1 MVQLCL
7 GTERR
12 VLCCDS
18 WPMPYSSVPRSSYR
32 LQFNRDF
39 TFADGRAVVEYLDA
53 LGVTDCYTSSILR
66 AGPGSLHGYDICNHQ
81 QFNPELGTEADYD
94 AFSDA
99 LAARN
104 MGHILDFVPN
114 HMGLDIDTNQWWRDV
129 LENGPSS
136 TFADYFDIDWDPV
149 SPELKGKLLLP
160 ILHDQYGAVLER
172 GELQLGFDG
181 GAFHLKYFDR
191 HLPIDPRQSPQVL
204 RCAIKVADAFSEDD
218 PDIREYLSILTALE
232 NLPPTT
238 DRDPQRGADRRREK
252 EVARERLA
260 RLTDRSPRLS
270 RQIEAAVRDIN
281 GLAGTPASFDRLH
294 ALLETLPYRLA
305 HWRTAFDE
313 INYRRFFDINELGG
327 LRMEDSRVFEATHRL
342 VLRLIAEHRVSGL
355 RLDHGDGLFDPA
367 TYFRR
372 LQDAAC
378 RALQTSGHDVDLQR
392 GRNGRGSR
400 YLVIEKILGAG
411 ETLPEDWPVDGTTG
425 YGFLNDV
432 NGVFVDAGN
441 AARVEEIY
449 ADFTGHREPFSEVA
463 YHAKRL
469 IMWHSM
475 ASELTVLTHALKQIA
490 ESDRHSRD
498 FTLNALR
505 RALVEVVAF
514 FPIYRTYVDASG
526 FSATDRLTIDFAT
539 DLARRR
545 NPAMESS
552 IFLFLRGVLLA
563 GSQPGVDEGS
573 QGSDI
578 QQRRR
583 FAMKFQQYTAPV
595 QAKGVEDTAC
605 YRYNVLTSLN
615 EVGGDPGRFGCSV
628 DQLHAANLVRL
639 ERWPFEMITTA
650 THDTKRGEDARAR
663 INVISEIPE
672 AWRLAVSAWTE
683 INAPQ
688 RMVVDRESAP
698 DPVDEYLFY
707 QSLLGAWPAEPADGA
722 IPLEAPALLIERMH
736 EYMHKAIKEAKVHTS
751 WVNENVAYEGAVSRF
766 VDLTLRGPNSPR
778 FLASFVPF
786 QRRVA
791 AVGMVNSL
799 AQLVLKLAS
808 PGVSDFYQGTEGW
821 DFHFVD
827 PDNRRPV
834 DFECRR
840 RMLRAQL
847 PWIERAQP
855 LESGT
860 RRHAGP
866 PESLASHVADLLTY
880 WHDGRIKMFLTACG
894 LRLRAR
900 EGELILHGEYLPLTA
915 DDAGSTHVIGFA
927 RRLEERT
934 LLAVVPRLT
943 AGIVPADRSLPIGA
957 AVWGSTRITLPGEFA
972 GGAFRN
978 VFTGEKVTPT
988 VQDDV
993 VSILAANV
1001 FRTCPVALL
1010 WAENERSRHA

>member
-1 MVQLCL
+1 
-7 GTERR
+7 
-12 VLCCDS
+12 
-18 WPMPYSSVPRSSYR
+18 MPHTVPRSSYR

-39 TFADGRAVVEYLDA
+39 TFADGRALVEYLA
-53 LGVTDCYTSSILR
+53 TLGVTDCYTSSILR

-81 QFNPELGTEADYD
+81 EFNPELGTEAEYD

-99 LAARN
+99 LADRD

-114 HMGLDIDTNQWWRDV
+114 HMGLDIDTNEWWRDV

-136 TFADYFDIDWDPV
+136 IFADHFDIDWDPV

-172 GELQLGFDG
+172 GELQLGLDA
-181 GAFHLKYFDR
+181 GAIHLKYFDH

-204 RCAIKVADAFSEDD
+204 RCAITEAQMFYEGD

-232 NLPPTT
+232 NLPPAT

-260 RLTDRSPRLS
+260 RLIDRSPRLS
-270 RQIEAAVRDIN
+270 VQIEAAIRDIN
-281 GLAGTPASFDRLH
+281 GAAGTPASFDRLH
-294 ALLETLPYRLA
+294 ALLEAQPYRLA

-327 LRMEDSRVFEATHRL
+327 LRMEDPRVFEATHRL
-342 VLRLIAEHRVSGL
+342 VLRLIAERRVTGL

-372 LQDAAC
+372 LQGAARC
-378 RALQTSGHDVDLQR
+378 QSGNGVDPQADR
-392 GRNGRGSR
+392 IGRGGR
-400 YLVIEKILGAG
+400 YLVIEKILAAD
-411 ETLPEDWPVDGTTG
+411 ETLPADWPVDGTIG

-432 NGVFVDAGN
+432 NGVFVDAAN
-441 AARVEEIY
+441 AGLLEAIY
-449 ADFTGHREPFSEVA
+449 ADFTSRHEPFSEVA
-463 YHAKRL
+463 YQSKRL

-475 ASELTVLTHALKQIA
+475 ASELSVLAHALKRMA

-505 RALVEVVAF
+505 RALVEVIAV
-514 FPIYRTYVDASG
+514 FPVYRTYVDASG

-545 NPAMESS
+545 NPAMEPS

-563 GSQPGVDEGS
+563 GSERGVEDAS
-573 QGSDI
+573 QETDI

-628 DQLHAANLVRL
+628 DQLHAANAVRL
-639 ERWPFEMITTA
+639 ERWPYEMITTA

-672 AWRLAVSAWTE
+672 EWRRAVSAWTD

-688 RMVVDRESAP
+688 RMVVEREAAP
-698 DPVDEYLFY
+698 DPNDEYLFY
-707 QSLLGAWPAEPADGA
+707 QALLGAWPAEPVEGA
-722 IPLEAPALLIERMH
+722 IPLEAPAALIERMQA
-736 EYMHKAIKEAKVHTS
+736 YLHKAVKEAKVHTS
-751 WVNENVAYEGAVSRF
+751 WVNENVAYEEAVSRF
-766 VDLTLRGPNSPR
+766 VDLTLRGPNAPR

-786 QRRVA
+786 ERRIAIAGV
-791 AVGMVNSL
+791 VNSL

-808 PGVSDFYQGTEGW
+808 PGVADFYQGTEGW
-821 DFHFVD
+821 DLHLVD

-847 PWIERAQP
+847 PWIDQAQP
-855 LESGT
+855 LVSRSRDGA
-860 RRHAGP
+860 RAP
-866 PESLASHVADLLTY
+866 DALASHVADLLTY

-900 EGELILHGEYLPLTA
+900 EGELILHGEYVPLTA
-915 DDAGSTHVIGFA
+915 DAVGSAHLIAFA
-927 RRLEERT
+927 RCLEDRT
-934 LLAVVPRLT
+934 VLAVVPRLT
-943 AGIVPADRSLPIGA
+943 ASITPPDRLLPIGA
-957 AVWGSTRITLPGEFA
+957 AVWGTSRIALPGAFA
-972 GGAFRN
+972 GRAFRN
-978 VFTGEKVTPT
+978 VFTGERVAAM
-988 VQDDV
+988 VQGDV
-993 VSILAANV
+993 VSILAAEV
-1001 FRTCPVALL
+1001 LRTCPVALL
-1010 WAENERSRHA
+1010 SLENEPPGHG

>member
-1 MVQLCL
+1 MYHI
-7 GTERR
+7 TI
-12 VLCCDS
+12 
-18 WPMPYSSVPRSSYR
+18 PRSSYR
-32 LQFNRDF
+32 LQLNRDF
-39 TFADGRAVVEYLDA
+39 TFADGRAVVDYLAA
-53 LGVTDCYTSSILR
+53 LGVTDCYTSSILK
-66 AGPGSLHGYDICNHQ
+66 AGPGSLHGYDICNHEE
-81 QFNPELGTEADYD
+81 FNPELGTEADYD

-114 HMGLDIDTNQWWRDV
+114 HMGLEVDANEWWRDV

-136 TFADYFDIDWDPV
+136 MFADYFDIDWDPV
-149 SPELKGKLLLP
+149 TPELKGKLLLP

-172 GELQLGFDG
+172 AELQLGFDA
-181 GAFHLKYFDR
+181 GAIHLKYLDH

-204 RCAIKVADAFSEDD
+204 RHAIRDAQAFSEDD

-232 NLPPTT
+232 NLSPAT

-260 RLTDRSPRLS
+260 RLSDRSPDVSGR
-270 RQIEAAVRDIN
+270 IEAAVRDIN
-281 GLAGTPASFDRLH
+281 GAAGTPSSFDRLH
-294 ALLETLPYRLA
+294 ALLEAQPYRLA

-327 LRMEDSRVFEATHRL
+327 LRMEDPRVFDATHRL

-355 RLDHGDGLFDPA
+355 RLDHADGLFDPA

-372 LQDAAC
+372 LQDAGRC
-378 RALQTSGHDVDLQR
+378 VLSKSGHETKPQR
-392 GRNGRGSR
+392 GGIRRGPL
-400 YLVIEKILGAG
+400 YLAIEKILGTD
-411 ETLPEDWPVDGTTG
+411 ETLPEDWPVEGTTG

-432 NGVFVDAGN
+432 NGVFVDAAN
-441 AARVEEIY
+441 AAGIEQIY
-449 ADFTGHREPFSEVA
+449 ADFTRHREPFSEVA

-469 IMWHSM
+469 IMLHSM
-475 ASELTVLTHALKQIA
+475 ASELSVLAHALKRIA
-490 ESDRHSRD
+490 ESDRRSRD

-526 FSATDRLTIDFAT
+526 FSDTDSVTIDFAT

-545 NPAMESS
+545 NGSQ
-552 IFLFLRGVLLA
+552 RGVDD
-563 GSQPGVDEGS
+563 PGQDA
-573 QGSDI
+573 DI
-578 QQRRR
+578 QERRR

-615 EVGGDPGRFGCSV
+615 EVGGDPRRFGCSV
-628 DQLHAANLVRL
+628 DEFHAANAVRL
-639 ERWPFEMITTA
+639 ERWPYEMITTA

-672 AWRLAVSAWTE
+672 EWRRAVSAWTGM
-683 INAPQ
+683 NAPQ
-688 RMVVDRESAP
+688 RMVVEREPAP
-698 DPVDEYLFY
+698 DRVDEYLFY
-707 QSLLGAWPAEPADGA
+707 QSLLGAWPAEPVEAA
-722 IPLEAPALLIERMH
+722 IPFEAPALLVERMQ

-766 VDLTLRGPNSPR
+766 VDLTLGGPNAR
-778 FLASFVPF
+778 HFLASFVPF
-786 QRRVA
+786 ERRIAV
-791 AVGMVNSL
+791 VGMVNSL

-821 DFHFVD
+821 DFHLVD

-840 RMLRAQL
+840 RMLRAEL
-847 PWIERAQP
+847 PWIERAQS
-855 LESGT
+855 LESPSRACAT
-860 RRHAGP
+860 CQ
-866 PESLASHVADLLTY
+866 PESLASHVADLLTD
-880 WHDGRIKMFLTACG
+880 WHDGRIKMFITACG
-894 LRLRAR
+894 LRLRSR
-900 EGELILHGEYLPLTA
+900 EGELILHGEYVPLTA
-915 DDAGSTHVIGFA
+915 DDIGSTHLIGFA
-927 RRLEERT
+927 RCLGETT
-934 LLAVVPRLT
+934 LLAIVPRLT
-943 AGIVPADRSLPIGA
+943 ANILPPDRSLPIGA
-957 AVWGSTRITLPGEFA
+957 AVWGNTRISLRREFT
-972 GGAFRN
+972 GRRFRN
-978 VFTGEKVTPT
+978 VFTGEKVTPV
-988 VQDDV
+988 VQDDAL
-993 VSILAANV
+993 SIMGADV

-1010 WAENERSRHA
+1010 WSESEEAGGS